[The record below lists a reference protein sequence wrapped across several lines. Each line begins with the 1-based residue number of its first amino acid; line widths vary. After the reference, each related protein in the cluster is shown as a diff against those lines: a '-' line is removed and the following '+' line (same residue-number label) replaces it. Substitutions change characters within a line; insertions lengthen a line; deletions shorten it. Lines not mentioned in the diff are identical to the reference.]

1 MEKINVTVE
10 ITENNYSA
18 YINLLP
24 GCVAVGDNFEQLQ
37 NNIKSAVDEH
47 VSISREFGD
56 TLPEIF
62 NKDYELVFKFDAT
75 SLLQHYK
82 GIFTMSA
89 LERLTGI
96 NQRQLQRYAS
106 GESIPR
112 KSQSD
117 KIARAFHKLGKELW
131 IVSL

>member
-1 MEKINVTVE
+1 MEKVTVTVE

-18 YINLLP
+18 YIDLLP

-37 NNIKSAVDEH
+37 NNIKTAVHEH
-47 VSISREFGD
+47 LSISREFGEK
-56 TLPEIF
+56 LPEIF
-62 NKDYELVFKFDAT
+62 NKNYELIYKFDAT
-75 SLLQHYK
+75 SILQHYK

-106 GESIPR
+106 GESKPR
-112 KSQSD
+112 KGQST
-117 KIARAFHKLGKELW
+117 KIAQAFNKLGKELL
-131 IVSL
+131 IISL